1 MTTEVQ
7 VQLVDMLLKENDS
20 LTKALGAM
28 AQEKAELCRA
38 TSRLEKTL
46 KHHLLKGC
54 ALSVRYS
61 HSCSVGRGRSE
72 LGFPRGWPATES
84 VISA

>member
-1 MTTEVQ
+1 MTAEVQ

-28 AQEKAELCRA
+28 TQEKAELCRA

-54 ALSVRYS
+54 PLGVRYS
-61 HSCSVGRGRSE
+61 R
-72 LGFPRGWPATES
+72 PRGVGEGGEGAT
-84 VISA
+84 